1 MWSWSRSFSR
11 QRERERGGEG
21 ERERERNG
29 RRTSVFAL
37 WGVAR
42 EMQNVVR
49 ASTGGSGHYEAPG
62 ALYPAATSYI
72 V

>member
-1 MWSWSRSFSR
+1 MVVVAVVQPS
-11 QRERERGGEG
+11 ERERGGGEG

>member
-11 QRERERGGEG
+11 QREREGGEG